1 MFWKGLPRLCKL
13 HIPKPQVM
21 KKLFTLSLACACLSV
36 HSQSGLMPY
45 NPDSNGDAL
54 IGSQDLISLLGVY
67 NTLMIDSSLT
77 CDYEGT
83 ELESWMGGTFD
94 GTIIVDSIYVEY
106 LFMDSIPLFLPG
118 CPDPV
123 MTETV
128 LERSYWLPFSWWSG
142 SSWSFQTEYLGYS
155 RGLYVYFNNDNGE
168 YYMFVSD
175 SEMGELTSYS
185 NASDWNAAAPYCCNS
200 APTLPFP
207 ETWTLDEDG
216 IQVDWAGWPGNCE
229 HFRLIPYWHEGE

>member
-13 HIPKPQVM
+13 HIPKPQIM

-83 ELESWMGGTFD
+83 ELESWMGGMFD
-94 GTIIVDSIYVEY
+94 GTLILDSIYVEY
-106 LFMDSIPLFLPG
+106 LFIDSSQIFLPG

-123 MTETV
+123 MIETV
-128 LERSYWLPFSWWSG
+128 LDRSYWLSFTWWSG
-142 SSWSFQTEYLGYS
+142 SGWSFQTDYLGYP
-155 RGLYVYFNNDNGE
+155 RGLYLYFNNDNGR
-168 YYMFVSD
+168 YDMDVFD

-185 NASDWNAAAPYCCNS
+185 GYSDWNASAPNCCNFQT
-200 APTLPFP
+200 TLPFP

-216 IQVDWAGWPGNCE
+216 IQVDWTDWAGNCE
-229 HFRLIPYWHEGE
+229 HFRLIPYWHEAE